1 MTVAASIVF
10 TTATLLLAAYALS
23 ALVLTILYLWHRSKG
38 CECAPLTYYPRVT
51 VQLPIYNEAMVVE
64 RLIHA
69 VTRLDWPRE
78 RLEIQVLDDSTDD
91 TTSLAQMWVE
101 YYQSKGFD
109 IQLLR
114 REGREGFKAGALQ
127 MGLQHATGE
136 LIAVFDAD
144 FVPGRDWLQKT
155 VPYFLSRPRLGMLQT
170 RWSHLNREHS
180 LLTRAQAI
188 ALDGHFMVEQTAR
201 QRSGLLFSFNGT
213 AGIWRRAC
221 IEQSGGWQSDT
232 LCEDMDL
239 SFRAQL
245 AGWECLYLPDIT
257 TPSEIPPQLAA
268 LKRQQF
274 RWSKG
279 TIQCLLKLGKRVAT
293 SSKPW
298 YVRAMALIHMSA
310 YLVHPLLLFSV
321 LATLPMLLTPPPL
334 PVSPGIV
341 GMLTTSPLL
350 MYAVGQIALYGR
362 NWLKHYASSPLL
374 VLLGIGI
381 ALNNTRGVLEALF
394 GTHNE
399 FLRTP
404 KFGLEGGKG
413 KWQNNPYVLDVDVVT
428 LGELALALYALASML
443 VAWRNGYL
451 HIIPSLLLYTAGFA
465 YVGGMGLWE
474 AGLRSRRRTK
484 DAANVPPERRLAPD
498 IFPELSSAY
507 PIMSVSEYPQPVSQV
522 VRAEPNV

>member
-1 MTVAASIVF
+1 MTAAASIVF

-23 ALVLTILYLWHRSKG
+23 ALILTILYLWHRSKV
-38 CECAPLTYYPRVT
+38 CAHAPLTHYPRVT

-69 VTRLDWPRE
+69 VTHFDWPRE

-91 TTSLAQMWVE
+91 TTLIAQTWVE
-101 YYQSKGFD
+101 YYRAKGFD
-109 IQLLR
+109 IRLLR
-114 REGREGFKAGALQ
+114 REKREGFKAGALQ

-155 VPYFLSRPRLGMLQT
+155 VPYFLSCPRLGMLQT
-170 RWSHLNREHS
+170 RWSHLNREYS
-180 LLTRAQAI
+180 WLTRAQAI
-188 ALDGHFMVEQTAR
+188 ALDGHFVVEQTAR

-213 AGIWRRAC
+213 AGIWRREC

-245 AGWECLYLPDIT
+245 AGWECLYLPDVT

-274 RWSKG
+274 RWAKG

-293 SSKPW
+293 SNKPW
-298 YVRAMALIHMSA
+298 YVRVMALMHLSA

-321 LATLPMLLTPPPL
+321 LATLPMLLSPPPL

-341 GMLTTSPLL
+341 GMFTTSPLL
-350 MYAVGQIALYGR
+350 MYAVGQIALHGR
-362 NWLKHYASSPLL
+362 NWFKYYATSPLL

-394 GTHNE
+394 GTNNV

-404 KFGLEGGKG
+404 KFGLEGDKG
-413 KWQNNPYVLDVDVVT
+413 KWQNNPYVLDVDMVT
-428 LGELALALYALASML
+428 LGELALAFYALASTL

-451 HIIPSLLLYTAGFA
+451 HIIPSLLLYVAWFA
-465 YVGGMGLWE
+465 YVGGTGLWE
-474 AGLRSRRRTK
+474 AGLKSRRRTK
-484 DAANVPPERRLAPD
+484 GTVNVLPVQRLASD
-498 IFPELSSAY
+498 ILPELSTAY
-507 PIMSVSEYPQPVSQV
+507 PIASVSEYPQPVSQV
-522 VRAEPNV
+522 VRAEPNL